1 MIFMKRLLFLL
12 ILLSVGMLKT
22 EAQVN
27 RFDVPAQSTYVD
39 QYVPLSY
46 GEMMLIAMGQA
57 AQEAQL
63 KEQFEQ
69 NVERAY
75 NYLEMDNNYWFIY
88 YATQALKTGYY
99 NSTLYYNLGI
109 AYYLEGEKRKARKF
123 LKRAKRKG
131 SYKAGIVLSRMKKKG
146 VIDKSYFER

>member
-99 NSTLYYNLGI
+99 NLGI